1 MNIMVFRW
9 SKSVTLKIINTNRD
23 SLKSADFRDTLR
35 RVLNMNVQLAKMEQK
50 IPRYCFEMSVR
61 SSNVRSSQNDREN
74 RTISTIALEFHY
86 QTIVNYWKDRSFSRR
101 IMIVKTNDRAKRIVL
116 KSPIT
121 QIKCSKW

>member
-50 IPRYCFEMSVR
+50 YLGIILKWVY
-61 SSNVRSSQNDREN
+61 DRQMYDH
-74 RTISTIALEFHY
+74 L
-86 QTIVNYWKDRSFSRR
+86 K
-101 IMIVKTNDRAKRIVL
+101 MIVKIVEFL
-116 KSPIT
+116 RFL
-121 QIKCSKW
+121 